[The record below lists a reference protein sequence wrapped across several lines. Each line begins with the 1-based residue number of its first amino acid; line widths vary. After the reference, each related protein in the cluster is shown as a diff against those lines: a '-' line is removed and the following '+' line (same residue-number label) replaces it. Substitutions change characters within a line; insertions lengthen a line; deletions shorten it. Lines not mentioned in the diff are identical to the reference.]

1 MEHFIQQHVSQY
13 QEMSFGELESKAF
26 ALVNAHE
33 LLMDPQSVVLYAGT
47 NVINPKAA
55 KMLSSSIG
63 SRASLGYPGAK
74 YNKGMEHADQ
84 LEIMLMS
91 LLRKLFDAKY
101 VEYRVPSG
109 SIANLYAYMATTKPG
124 DKIMGFSDSAAGH
137 ITYLVEGAAGL

>member
-1 MEHFIQQHVSQY
+1 
-13 QEMSFGELESKAF
+13 
-26 ALVNAHE
+26 
-33 LLMDPQSVVLYAGT
+33 MDQQSVILYAGT

-91 LLRKLFDAKY
+91 LMRKLFDAKY
-101 VEYRVPSG
+101 VEYRFTSG
-109 SIANLYAYMATTKPG
+109 SISNLYAYMATTKPG
-124 DKIMGFSDSAAGH
+124 HKSMAFSDSKAEH
-137 ITYLVEGAAGL
+137 ITNHAEGATGLYGLEIHEVHFDYA